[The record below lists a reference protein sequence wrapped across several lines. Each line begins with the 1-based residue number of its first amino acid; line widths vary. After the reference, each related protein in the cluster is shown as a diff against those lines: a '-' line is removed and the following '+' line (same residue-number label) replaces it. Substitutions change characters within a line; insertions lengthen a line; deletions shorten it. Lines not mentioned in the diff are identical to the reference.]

1 MITPSDYLTAEEI
14 TRLRAKSQARSV
26 WMIAHVWGVVFAAMA
41 MFAIWPNPLT
51 FILAVML
58 IGARQLGMAILMHDA
73 AHGALFHNRKLND
86 AISNWLIAYPVF
98 IETKSYRAYHIEHH
112 KYVQQAEDPDLI
124 LSAPFPITKSSFR
137 RKLWRDITGRTGL
150 KQRRAQFRAAI
161 GTPDMPVR
169 ERIELF
175 RRKMGG
181 MVVANA
187 VLFAGLA
194 AIGQWHLYPLLWVL
208 PLLTYYQ
215 VITRIRNISEHAMVP
230 VNGDDFLTA
239 RTTRANW
246 LARIFLAPYFVN
258 YHLEHHLM
266 MFVPC
271 YRLPQVREVFLAKG
285 HGPRM
290 EYKPDYR
297 TVLASA
303 TSRPETAANENSQHG
318 RAAE

>member
-1 MITPSDYLTAEEI
+1 MIIPSDYLSAEEI
-14 TRLRAKSQARSV
+14 ARLRSRSQWRSL

-41 MFAIWPNPLT
+41 LFAIWPNPLT
-51 FILAVML
+51 FLLAVML
-58 IGARQLGMAILMHDA
+58 IGARQLGMAILVHDA
-73 AHGALFHNRKLND
+73 AHGALFQNRALND
-86 AISNWLIAYPVF
+86 AISNWLLGYPVLT
-98 IETKSYRAYHIEHH
+98 ETKAYRAYHLEHH

-124 LSAPFPITKSSFR
+124 LSAPFPITKSGFR

-150 KQRRAQFRAAI
+150 KQRGAQFRAAI

-169 ERIELF
+169 ERIALF

-181 MVVANA
+181 MLVANA

-194 AIGQWHLYPLLWVL
+194 ALGHWYLYPLLWVL

-215 VITRIRNISEHAMVP
+215 VITRIRNIAEHAMAP

-239 RTTRANW
+239 RTTHANW
-246 LARIFLAPYFVN
+246 LMRAFLAPYFVN
-258 YHLEHHLM
+258 YHLEHHLL

-271 YRLPQVREVFLAKG
+271 YRLPDVRKIFLLKG

-290 EYKPDYR
+290 EYKPGYR
-297 TVLASA
+297 EVLALAISKA
-303 TSRPETAANENSQHG
+303 EAADIGAQGH
-318 RAAE
+318 AA